1 MKKLLYFTLITVI
14 SLGLLAGE
22 TIIAKEGELPESV
35 AMQSRKDAK
44 ESPGWEKFDKS
55 GPAKFLQVEHTA
67 AASDPGSA
75 STLDG
80 SVGERLIEIKVA
92 PSVESDMVAWAFENK
107 GPGTVWILA
116 HSDGVLDE
124 AIEIKE
130 GESASL
136 ETKLVDRYCYIVVDS
151 DGKDETTL
159 NIKAKVGETDAK
171 TVRGKSMSILWF

>member
-1 MKKLLYFTLITVI
+1 MKKLFYFTLIAVI
-14 SLGLLAGE
+14 SLGLLAAE
-22 TIIAKEGELPESV
+22 AIIAKEGELPESV

-44 ESPGWEKFDKS
+44 ESQGWEKFDKS
-55 GPAKFLQVEHTA
+55 GPAKFLQVQHTA
-67 AASDPGSA
+67 AASDSGSA

-80 SVGERLIEIKVA
+80 SVGERLIEVKVA
-92 PSVESDMVAWAFENK
+92 PSMESGMVAWTLENK
-107 GPGTVWILA
+107 GPGTVWVLA

-124 AIEIKE
+124 AVEMKA
-130 GESASL
+130 GDSASM

-159 NIKAKVGETDAK
+159 SIKAKTGETDAK